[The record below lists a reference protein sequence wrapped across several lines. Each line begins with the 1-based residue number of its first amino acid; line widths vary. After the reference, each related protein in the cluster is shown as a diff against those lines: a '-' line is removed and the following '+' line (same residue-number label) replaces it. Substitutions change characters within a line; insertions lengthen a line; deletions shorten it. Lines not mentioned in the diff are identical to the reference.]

1 VIGGRGGYVSLA
13 HIVLRFTR
21 AAISMGGA
29 TWLNVAGICRVL
41 AMSLISWVY
50 SSHPMGMFL
59 CCTYSIWMARL
70 YVLGSIPNYGG
81 FLALHR

>member
-41 AMSLISWVY
+41 AMSLIFLGIFI
-50 SSHPMGMFL
+50 SSNGRVFV
-59 CCTYSIWMARL
+59 L
-70 YVLGSIPNYGG
+70 YI
-81 FLALHR
+81 